1 MDDMYDIR
9 GRKRGANWTTMN
21 RIIMGE
27 SVNRGCLYQGGW
39 LAAGDL
45 DRMRD
50 HNMGLVINCTINVE
64 DPPWIN
70 HPDAPR
76 YLRFPIVNGNMWN
89 AYDSNSTLESLQGLF
104 ARVDETLRCQNVMVQ
119 CRAGIHRAGTM
130 ATILCM
136 RLLHLTPQD
145 AIRHVR
151 HKRAGTQI
159 MGGCLAMV
167 QQVFAEMERS
177 RTPLPAAPAA
187 PGTPPKAAP
196 RVRLNPAPLWPPPE
210 LARAAAKADPRPPP
224 KVAQVAAPPFP
235 VPKEAAPAAR
245 SKATAPVFRADQSKP
260 AAALAAHAAPE
271 EPEFVSWTE
280 ATAVAASKAAGIP
293 TSAPEAP
300 LILKAH

>member
-1 MDDMYDIR
+1 
-9 GRKRGANWTTMN
+9 
-21 RIIMGE
+21 
-27 SVNRGCLYQGGW
+27 
-39 LAAGDL
+39 
-45 DRMRD
+45 
-50 HNMGLVINCTINVE
+50 
-64 DPPWIN
+64 
-70 HPDAPR
+70 
-76 YLRFPIVNGNMWN
+76 
-89 AYDSNSTLESLQGLF
+89 
-104 ARVDETLRCQNVMVQ
+104 
-119 CRAGIHRAGTM
+119 M
-130 ATILCM
+130 ASILCM
-136 RLLHLTPQD
+136 HLLHLTPQD

-151 HKRAGTQI
+151 HKRAGPPI
-159 MGGCLAMV
+159 VGGCLAMV

-187 PGTPPKAAP
+187 PGTPPKAVP

-245 SKATAPVFRADQSKP
+245 SKA
-260 AAALAAHAAPE
+260 AAPE

>member
-1 MDDMYDIR
+1 M
-9 GRKRGANWTTMN
+9 
-21 RIIMGE
+21 
-27 SVNRGCLYQGGW
+27 L
-39 LAAGDL
+39 
-45 DRMRD
+45 D

-64 DPPWIN
+64 DPSWIN

-76 YLRFPIVNGNMWN
+76 YLRFPIVNDNMWN
-89 AYDSNSTLESLQGLF
+89 AYASNSTLESLQVLF
-104 ARVDETLRCQNVMVQ
+104 ARVDETLPCRNVMVH
-119 CRAGIHRAGTM
+119 CRAGIHRAGTV

-151 HKRAGTQI
+151 SKRAGTSI
-159 MGGCLAMV
+159 MGDCLAMV

-177 RTPLPAAPAA
+177 STPLPAAPAA
-187 PGTPPKAAP
+187 SRTPPKAVP
-196 RVRLNPAPLWPPPE
+196 RVRLNPAPRWPPPE

-260 AAALAAHAAPE
+260 DAALAAHAAPE
-271 EPEFVSWTE
+271 EPEFVSSTE